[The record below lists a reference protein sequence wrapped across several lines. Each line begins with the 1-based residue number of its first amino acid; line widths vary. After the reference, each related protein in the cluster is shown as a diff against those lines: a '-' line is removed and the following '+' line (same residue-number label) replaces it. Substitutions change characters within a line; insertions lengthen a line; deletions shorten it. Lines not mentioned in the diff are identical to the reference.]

1 MLETEGRFHKE
12 EFYPLSTLKT
22 RPSTLPLWKRCWRQL
37 GGAGRLSV
45 PGVCAKLPKAP
56 VQVACFR
63 DQRQKGPFRP
73 GTGTWASLV
82 AFYPAQSPSQSPS
95 PTSLSKPSRPLCSF
109 RMPLLG
115 TRDEWKFRKSGCL
128 KWCIQRCWNPNHPA
142 VWASWVFRTKR
153 LSDCSL
159 PEVSTEDSD
168 LVPAA
173 LVLISWSLGAR
184 EISSGPAWLDSPWE
198 MGPLFLMSF
207 SSLTPLKELIT
218 ESQAWKGLLR
228 RLLCARSK
236 WVRADP
242 IFEDAHGAPLQWR
255 ITRNCPLQ
263 F

>member
-37 GGAGRLSV
+37 GGAGRLSM

-109 RMPLLG
+109 RMLLLG
-115 TRDEWKFRKSGCL
+115 TRNEWKFRKSGCL
-128 KWCIQRCWNPNHPA
+128 KWCIQRCWNPNHPP
-142 VWASWVFRTKR
+142 SGLPGFSGQKGWVTVPFLRSQQRTVIWCQR
-153 LSDCSL
+153 LWC
-159 PEVSTEDSD
+159 
-168 LVPAA
+168 
-173 LVLISWSLGAR
+173 
-184 EISSGPAWLDSPWE
+184 
-198 MGPLFLMSF
+198 
-207 SSLTPLKELIT
+207 
-218 ESQAWKGLLR
+218 
-228 RLLCARSK
+228 
-236 WVRADP
+236 
-242 IFEDAHGAPLQWR
+242 
-255 ITRNCPLQ
+255 
-263 F
+263 